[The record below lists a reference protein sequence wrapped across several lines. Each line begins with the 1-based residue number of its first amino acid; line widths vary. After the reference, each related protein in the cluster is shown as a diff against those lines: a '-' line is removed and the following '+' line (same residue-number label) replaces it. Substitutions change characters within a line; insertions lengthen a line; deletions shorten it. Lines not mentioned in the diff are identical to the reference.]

1 MARKKVRKNY
11 FKKSRV
17 LRRQRVIRR
26 CLLCLKIM
34 LLLGGMAGTSLFL
47 ILVYDAVTQ
56 SSYFKART
64 ITVEGNQ
71 RLSKDTILKQAG
83 LKIHDNILFVNLNTL
98 RYRLIAHPWVA
109 AAEIERQLPDVIHIR
124 VKERVPI
131 AIVELNRSSSL
142 ASTSTTSL
150 PAPALPVNCNTGR
163 DGNGGPSGARSTEH
177 ERAGIAGRL
186 FYLDENGEIFKP
198 VEPSDNMSVPLVTG
212 LALSDIDFNDKS
224 RSRLFKAVMEALR
237 LSRLHQNV
245 VSLHALH
252 SIHVDREMGL
262 TLYAFF
268 VQGNHSAAREP
279 AFADKE
285 GRDAVAIKVGFGD
298 YESKYSR
305 LGDVAPY
312 LKKKSGF
319 LNLES
324 IDLKDL
330 DRVVVRPSETGRA
343 RIRSVAGGS
352 NLWPSIRKEV

>member
-1 MARKKVRKNY
+1 
-11 FKKSRV
+11 
-17 LRRQRVIRR
+17 
-26 CLLCLKIM
+26 
-34 LLLGGMAGTSLFL
+34 MAGTSLLL

-56 SSYFKART
+56 SSYFEARA
-64 ITVEGNQ
+64 IMVEGNQ

-83 LKIHDNILFVNLNTL
+83 LKLHDNTLFVNLNTL

-142 ASTSTTSL
+142 ASTPATRL
-150 PAPALPVNCNTGR
+150 PAPPLPVNCNAGR
-163 DGNGGPSGARSTEH
+163 GGNGGPSGARRTGH
-177 ERAGIAGRL
+177 ERAGLAGRL
-186 FYLDENGEIFKP
+186 FYLDEEGEIFKP
-198 VEPSDNMSVPLVTG
+198 VEPSDNVSVPLVTG
-212 LALSDIDFNDKS
+212 LAVSDIDFNDQS
-224 RSRLFKAVMEALR
+224 RSRLFRAVMEALR

-245 VSLHALH
+245 VPLHALH

-268 VQGNHSAAREP
+268 VPGNLSAAREP
-279 AFADKE
+279 AFADKP
-285 GRDAVAIKVGFGD
+285 GRGTQAGRGAVAIRVGFGD

-305 LGDVAPY
+305 LGDVVPY

-324 IDLKDL
+324 IDLNDS
-330 DRVVVRPSETGRA
+330 DRVVVRPSQAGQA
-343 RIRSVAGGS
+343 GIRSVAGGS
-352 NLWPSIRKEV
+352 DLWPSIRKEV

>member
-1 MARKKVRKNY
+1 
-11 FKKSRV
+11 
-17 LRRQRVIRR
+17 
-26 CLLCLKIM
+26 
-34 LLLGGMAGTSLFL
+34 
-47 ILVYDAVTQ
+47 
-56 SSYFKART
+56 
-64 ITVEGNQ
+64 
-71 RLSKDTILKQAG
+71 
-83 LKIHDNILFVNLNTL
+83 
-98 RYRLIAHPWVA
+98 
-109 AAEIERQLPDVIHIR
+109 
-124 VKERVPI
+124 
-131 AIVELNRSSSL
+131 
-142 ASTSTTSL
+142 
-150 PAPALPVNCNTGR
+150 
-163 DGNGGPSGARSTEH
+163 
-177 ERAGIAGRL
+177 
-186 FYLDENGEIFKP
+186 
-198 VEPSDNMSVPLVTG
+198 
-212 LALSDIDFNDKS
+212 
-224 RSRLFKAVMEALR
+224 
-237 LSRLHQNV
+237 
-245 VSLHALH
+245 
-252 SIHVDREMGL
+252 MGL

>member
-1 MARKKVRKNY
+1 MAKKKVRKNY

-17 LRRQRVIRR
+17 LRRQRVARR

-34 LLLGGMAGTSLFL
+34 LLMGGIAGTSLFL

-71 RLSKDTILKQAG
+71 RLSRDTILKQAG
-83 LKIHDNILFVNLNTL
+83 LKLHDNILFVNLNTL

-109 AAEIERQLPDVIHIR
+109 AAEIERQLPDVIHIQ

-131 AIVELNRSSSL
+131 AIVELNRS
-142 ASTSTTSL
+142 L
-150 PAPALPVNCNTGR
+150 PALL
-163 DGNGGPSGARSTEH
+163 PSGARSKGHVRE
-177 ERAGIAGRL
+177 GLSDRL
-186 FYLDENGEIFKP
+186 FCLDEEGEIFKP
-198 VEPSDNMSVPLVTG
+198 VEPSDNVNVPLVTG
-212 LALSDIDFNDKS
+212 LGLSDIDFNDQS
-224 RSRLFKAVMEALR
+224 RSRLFRAVMEALH

-245 VSLHALH
+245 VPLGDLH
-252 SIHVDREMGL
+252 SINVDREMGL

-268 VQGNHSAAREP
+268 VQGDQSATREP
-279 AFADKE
+279 AFADKA
-285 GRDAVAIKVGFGD
+285 GRSMLAIKVGFGD

-305 LGDVAPY
+305 LGDVVPY

-324 IDLKDL
+324 IDLSDS
-330 DRVVVRPSETGRA
+330 DRVVVRPYQTGRG
-343 RIRSVAGGS
+343 RIRSVAGGG
-352 NLWPSIRKEV
+352 NLRPSMRKEV